1 MIVAL
6 FGTLVFAIACA
17 VAVMVLATSLAP
29 AWPRIVAL
37 LRDGVDV
44 GAPLPP
50 QPAVALRGTMPRLPR
65 ATLAPQDWRAA
76 A

>member
-1 MIVAL
+1 MIAAL
-6 FGTLVFAIACA
+6 LGTLVFAIACA
-17 VAVMVLATSLAP
+17 AAVMVLATSLAP

-37 LRDGVDV
+37 LRDGADI

-50 QPAVALRGTMPRLPR
+50 QPAVAQRQAMPRPVR
-65 ATLAPQDWRAA
+65 VAFAPPEWRAA